1 MQNRKILINSS
12 EESVTEEL
20 LSLLKTSPIP
30 LSTSDVSAR
39 LRFRRLRMS
48 DYQIGFLL
56 RTLLND
62 GKVDFNMGR
71 WTASLSPQ
79 KISPPSHTALPPLGN
94 ETLAILCLTD
104 RSVPRL
110 YPSEVTKVFEPE
122 TDDISADIYSGRWG
136 TFRKLLKYYREC
148 IQQEE
153 GADASAFQNELGGKF
168 LYLRRIG
175 WWQPRPGVRWQTIIP
190 LGPYLSPLLNA
201 LPGPNE
207 DQAVVLGY
215 PIQAYFKEKEGEP
228 NVAVIRPIF
237 FFNVEMAVG
246 QNGLVISCED
256 PQPEVNLGWLEYA
269 FSRNLDRQRAFLSA
283 CGFLNRWRP
292 FDEPP
297 GLEPGERVPSL
308 ESLVAA
314 LSAFMPEKVQ
324 EPLHLESVPGN
335 PLREPFTTG
344 IYNRAVIMLAKRT
357 KYTATLLKE
366 LAAIE
371 LAPDE
376 MLDRTALRHIF
387 VADREKATSEELRH
401 EAIVADTAP
410 LNAEQ
415 RSATASLLINDVTV
429 VTGPPGTGKSQVVGS
444 TIINARLRNQTVLF
458 ASRNHKAI
466 DAVVGRLSEH
476 ERRPLIVRTNSKEDP
491 SLNYTF
497 AHAIRDMLVTP
508 PCPESIERLKRAH
521 EELVSLLD
529 ERGRK
534 ASFARRTAESATALG
549 ELEERRSYL
558 AKDLPEEM
566 ALFLDSKPELF
577 PGKTL
582 RKVLKTVHG
591 LHLQYPDNPPA
602 KGLRTLFQLLRILPS
617 YIIVRCRLRNVPRS
631 PALPSLPRPAAL
643 KVSLPELLLLEQ
655 AMEYAR
661 LRIECRPYEATLTEL
676 PQMEDTVSAVYDLS
690 KRIKQVAI
698 RAISLDLD
706 SRSNLDDGINREEL
720 DGLRAA
726 LKAMRTGLD
735 EGKIRRET
743 VRVLEERVGHI
754 LKAFPCWA
762 VTNLS
767 AGSRIP
773 LVAGLFDLA
782 IVDEASQSDIPSAI
796 PILYRARRTGV
807 VGDPFQLSHTSRLST
822 ARDTMLRRKVG
833 LQRVEDVRF
842 AYTESSLYDLAAAT
856 NGVSPVFLSETYRST
871 DEIAS
876 YSSHA
881 FYSGRLRVGTDE
893 SRLIRPKGVSLGIHW
908 TEVNGEI
915 QSGGGS
921 GCFCSEEVNAIV
933 RFMRTLLL
941 ENNFLGTAGVVT
953 PFRQQANRLRDALFE
968 SDATL
973 YGALVR
979 ARVHID
985 TAHGFQGD
993 ERDVIVFSLCAGPD
1007 MPAGSRS
1014 FLRETG
1020 NLFNVAVS
1028 RARAVLHVAGN
1039 REWAK
1044 RCGIRHVEDLA
1055 SPRDRA
1061 SGAPHHGP
1069 WHPHES
1075 PWEEKLYQAL
1085 LEVGLEPRPQ
1095 FPVSGRRLDLA
1106 LVSQG
1111 DRPGKIDIEVD
1122 GDCHRNPDGT
1132 RKMDD
1137 LWRDIQLQGM
1147 GWKVMRFWTYMLRE
1161 DMGACVERILT
1172 AWSEL

>member
-1 MQNRKILINSS
+1 MSSILEKSS
-12 EESVTEEL
+12 TEEL
-20 LSLLKTSPIP
+20 LSILHASPVP
-30 LSTSDVSAR
+30 LSTRDLAVR
-39 LRFRRLRMS
+39 LRSRRLHLP
-48 DYQIGFLL
+48 DHKIGFFL
-56 RTLLND
+56 RDLLNE
-62 GKVDFNMGR
+62 GKVDFRLGR
-71 WTASLSPQ
+71 WNSSNPPEKVQPSSL
-79 KISPPSHTALPPLGN
+79 IALPLSKEAQSILSLKSQEVFSEIPYGDKVGE
-94 ETLAILCLTD
+94 ETEIGD
-104 RSVPRL
+104 V
-110 YPSEVTKVFEPE
+110 
-122 TDDISADIYSGRWG
+122 SADVYFGRWG
-136 TFRKLLKYYREC
+136 TFRRLLKYYRQC

-153 GADASAFQNELGGKF
+153 GADASAFQNELGRKF
-168 LYLRRIG
+168 FYLRRIG
-175 WWQPRPGVRWQTIIP
+175 WWQPRPGVRWQTIVP

-215 PIQAYFKEKEGEP
+215 PIQAYFKEKDGEP

-237 FFNVEMAVG
+237 FFNVETTVG
-246 QNGLVISCED
+246 QNGLTISCED
-256 PQPEVNLGWLEYA
+256 PKPEVNLGWLEYA
-269 FSRNLDRQRAFLSA
+269 FSRNLDRQRGFLSA

-297 GLEPGERVPSL
+297 GLEPGERVPNL

-324 EPLHLESVPGN
+324 EPLHIESVPGD
-335 PLREPFTTG
+335 PLREPFSTG

-387 VADREKATSEELRH
+387 IADREEATSEELRH
-401 EAIVADTAP
+401 EAIVADTTL
-410 LNAEQ
+410 LNADQ
-415 RSATASLLINDVTV
+415 RQSTASLLIRDVTV
-429 VTGPPGTGKSQVVGS
+429 VTGPAGTGKSQVVGS
-444 TIINARLRNQTVLF
+444 TIANARLRNQTVLF

-466 DAVVGRLSEH
+466 DAVIGRLFEH
-476 ERRPLIVRTNSKEDP
+476 ERRPLIIRTNSKDDP
-491 SLNYTF
+491 SVNYTF
-497 AHAIRDMLVTP
+497 AQAIRDMLIAP
-508 PCPESIERLKRAH
+508 PCPESKERLERAH
-521 EELVSLLD
+521 EELAALLY

-534 ASFARRTAESATALG
+534 ADFARGAAEAAMALG
-549 ELEERRSYL
+549 ELEERRSYI
-558 AKDLPEEM
+558 AQNLPVEM
-566 ALFLDSKPELF
+566 VLFLDNKPELF
-577 PGKTL
+577 PGKTF
-582 RKVLKTVHG
+582 RKVLETVHT
-591 LHLQYPDNPPA
+591 LHLQSSDNPPA
-602 KGLRTLFQLLRILPS
+602 KGLRTLFRLLWILPS
-617 YIIVRCRLRNVPRS
+617 YIIARRRLNKVPRS
-631 PALPSLPRPAAL
+631 PGLPSLPGPTAL
-643 KVSLPELLLLEQ
+643 KASLPELLLLEQ
-655 AMEYAR
+655 AMEFAR
-661 LRIECRPYEATLTEL
+661 LRIECRLYEATLTEL

-690 KRIKQVAI
+690 TRIEQVSV

-706 SRSNLDDGINREEL
+706 SRSNLDEEINREEI

-735 EGKIRRET
+735 EGTIRRET
-743 VRVLEERVGHI
+743 VRVLEKRVGHI

-767 AGSRIP
+767 VGSRIP

-796 PILYRARRTGV
+796 PILYRARRAGV

-833 LQRVEDVRF
+833 LKRIEDVRF
-842 AYTESSLYDLAAAT
+842 AYTESSLYDLFAAT
-856 NGVSPVFLSETYRST
+856 NGVSPVFLSETYRSAE
-871 DEIAS
+871 EIAS

-881 FYSGRLRVGTDE
+881 FYGGRLRVGTDE
-893 SRLIRPKGVSLGIHW
+893 SRLIRPRGVSLGIHW

-921 GCFCSEEVNAIV
+921 GCFCREEVDETL
-933 RFMRTLLL
+933 RLMRTLLL

-968 SDATL
+968 SDARL
-973 YGALVR
+973 YEALVR

-993 ERDVIVFSLCAGPD
+993 ERDVIVFSLCAGPG
-1007 MPAGSRS
+1007 MPPGSQS

-1028 RARAVLHVAGN
+1028 RARAVLHVVGN
-1039 REWAK
+1039 REWSK
-1044 RCGIRHVEDLA
+1044 RCSIRHVEDLA
-1055 SPRDRA
+1055 SPRVRV

-1075 PWEEKLYQAL
+1075 PWEEKLFQAL
-1085 LEVGLEPRPQ
+1085 LGVGLEPRPQ

-1106 LVSQG
+1106 LFRHG
-1111 DRPGKIDIEVD
+1111 DRPLKIDIEVD

-1147 GWKVMRFWTYMLRE
+1147 GWKVLRFWTYMLRE
-1161 DMGACVERILT
+1161 DMSACVERILT
-1172 AWSEL
+1172 AWSEP